1 MSLLDLRLKFDSGG
15 LSMGGVRLLHR
26 PISHKPLGNPTEMF
40 RPAYPRSGPSL
51 LLFLSAALVLF
62 GLAGPAAAADGLD
75 TGDTAWILASTGLV
89 LFMTIPGLALFYG
102 GLVRTKNVLSILMQ
116 CLALTAL
123 MTVLWLVV
131 GYSLAFD
138 TTGMVEG
145 QTNLHSFIGGF
156 GRAFLLGVDSS
167 TLSGSIPEV
176 LFFSFQCTFAVITP
190 ALIIGAFAER
200 MRFSAVLMFSSLW
213 LLVVYAPICHM
224 TWAGPGGYFADM
236 GVFDFAGG
244 IVVHI
249 TAGVA
254 ALVACI
260 MIGPRN
266 GFPKTAMAPHNM
278 TMCVTGTG
286 MLWVGWYGFNGGSA
300 LGANGDAAMAITVT
314 HISASAAALTW
325 MSIEWI
331 RHSKPSA
338 LGIATGAIAGLA
350 AITPASG
357 VVGPI
362 GGLAIGITSG
372 TLCFFASTTLKT
384 RLGYDDSLD
393 VFGVHGVGGFIGTV
407 LAGVFGAATFGGK
420 MIDLA
425 IGSQLGVQL
434 TAALIT
440 AVWAGVA
447 SFVLLKLTD
456 AVVGLRVGDDSE
468 RMGLDLALHDER
480 GYNL

>member
-1 MSLLDLRLKFDSGG
+1 MLRFGYPRLTSPFFLLLLISTFSLLGF
-15 LSMGGVRLLHR
+15 
-26 PISHKPLGNPTEMF
+26 PL
-40 RPAYPRSGPSL
+40 
-51 LLFLSAALVLF
+51 AAW
-62 GLAGPAAAADGLD
+62 ADEGLD

-102 GLVRTKNVLSILMQ
+102 GLVRTKNVLSVLMQ
-116 CLALTAL
+116 CLALTGM
-123 MTVLWLVV
+123 MTVLWLVI

-145 QTNLHSFIGGF
+145 QTTLRSFIGGF
-156 GRAFLLGVDSS
+156 DRMFLIGIDSS
-167 TLSGSIPEV
+167 TLFGTIPEV
-176 LFFSFQCTFAVITP
+176 LFFSFQGTFAIITP
-190 ALIIGAFAER
+190 ALIVGAFAER
-200 MRFSAVLMFSSLW
+200 MRFSAVLLFSSLW
-213 LLVVYAPICHM
+213 LILVYAPICHM
-224 TWAGPGGYFADM
+224 TWGGAGGYFADM
-236 GVFDFAGG
+236 GERGVFDFAGG

-260 MIGPRN
+260 VIGPRK
-266 GFPKTAMAPHNM
+266 GYPKTPMPPHNL

-300 LGANGDAAMAITVT
+300 LGANGSAAMAITVT
-314 HISASAAALTW
+314 HISASTAALTW
-325 MSIEWI
+325 MLIEWI
-331 RHSKPSA
+331 RHSKPSV

-357 VVGPI
+357 VVGPV
-362 GGLAIGITSG
+362 GGLAIGFAAG
-372 TLCFFASTTLKT
+372 GLCYLASTMLKA

-407 LAGVFGAATFGGK
+407 LAGVFGAAALGGNQEG
-420 MIDLA
+420 LA
-425 IGSQLGVQL
+425 IGSQVGVQL

-447 SFVLLKLTD
+447 SYALLKFVD
-456 AVVGLRVGDDSE
+456 AVVGLRVDEEEES
-468 RMGLDLALHDER
+468 RGLDIALHDEV

>member
-1 MSLLDLRLKFDSGG
+1 MSRLERPQPGTSLL
-15 LSMGGVRLLHR
+15 
-26 PISHKPLGNPTEMF
+26 T
-40 RPAYPRSGPSL
+40 L
-51 LLFLSAALVLF
+51 LLAAVPAALMVF
-62 GLAGPAAAADGLD
+62 GLASPAAAQEGLD
-75 TGDTAWILASTGLV
+75 TGDTAWVLASTGLV

-123 MTVLWLVV
+123 MTVLWLIV

-138 TTGMVEG
+138 ATGMVEG
-145 QTNLHSFIGGF
+145 QTNLHSFIGGP
-156 GRAFLLGVDSS
+156 GRAFLLGVDPS
-167 TLSGSIPEV
+167 TLFGSIPEV

-200 MRFSAVLMFSSLW
+200 MRFPAVLMFSTLW

-224 TWAGPGGYFADM
+224 TWGGPGGFFSDM
-236 GVFDFAGG
+236 GVIDFAGG

-266 GFPKTAMAPHNM
+266 GFPKTAMPPHNM

-300 LGANGDAAMAITVT
+300 LGANGHAAMAITVT
-314 HISASAAALTW
+314 HISAAAAALTW

-331 RHSKPSA
+331 KHSKPSA

-372 TLCFFASTTLKT
+372 TLCYFASTNLKT

-393 VFGVHGVGGFIGTV
+393 VFGVHGVGGFIGTI
-407 LAGVFGAATFGGK
+407 LAGVFGAAALGGNQEG
-420 MIDLA
+420 LE
-425 IGSQLGVQL
+425 IGSQVGIQL

-447 SFVLLKLTD
+447 SIVLLKLTD
-456 AVVGLRVGDDSE
+456 AVVGLRVTDDAE

>member
-1 MSLLDLRLKFDSGG
+1 M
-15 LSMGGVRLLHR
+15 
-26 PISHKPLGNPTEMF
+26 
-40 RPAYPRSGPSL
+40 
-51 LLFLSAALVLF
+51 VLPGTAF
-62 GLAGPAAAADGLD
+62 AADELD
-75 TGDTAWILASTGLV
+75 TGDTAWLLTSTALV

-102 GLVRTKNVLSILMQ
+102 GLVRTKNVLSVLMQ
-116 CLALTAL
+116 CLALTGL
-123 MTVLWLVV
+123 MTILWLAF

-145 QTNLHSFIGGF
+145 EAGLRAFIGGF
-156 GRAFLLGVDSS
+156 GKAFLSGVDGG
-167 TLSGSIPEV
+167 TLSGTIPEV
-176 LFFSFQCTFAVITP
+176 LFFAFQGTFAIITP

-200 MRFSAVLMFSSLW
+200 MRFSAVLLFSSLW
-213 LLVVYAPICHM
+213 LVVVYAPICHM
-224 TWAGPGGYFADM
+224 TWGGAGGYFADM

-260 MIGPRN
+260 MIGPRT
-266 GFPKTAMAPHNM
+266 GYGKTAMPPHNL

-314 HISASAAALTW
+314 QISASTAALTW
-325 MSIEWI
+325 MAIEWVK
-331 RHSKPSA
+331 HKKPSV

-350 AITPASG
+350 AITPAAG

-362 GGLAIGITSG
+362 GALAIGLSSG
-372 TLCFFASTTLKT
+372 GLCYLASTTIKSK
-384 RLGYDDSLD
+384 LGYDDSLD

-407 LAGVFGAATFGGK
+407 MAGIFGAAVLGGNQEG
-420 MIDLA
+420 LA
-425 IGSQLGVQL
+425 IGSQVGIQL

-440 AVWAGVA
+440 AAWAGGA

-456 AVVGLRVGDDSE
+456 LTVGLRATEDEE
-468 RMGLDLALHDER
+468 RMGLDLALHDET